1 LPKNVLDN
9 LITQL
14 MSNPINFTYAEDVVP
29 LQINKLML
37 IDCAISLLNSIWMRA
52 QANVDKT

>member
-1 LPKNVLDN
+1 
-9 LITQL
+9 

-37 IDCAISLLNSIWMRA
+37 IDCAISLLNTIWMRA
-52 QANVDKT
+52 QAKVDKT